1 MANYEEMH
9 RNYVAPTYG
18 SRGLTITKG
27 QGVYLFDDQ
36 GKKYIDCMSN
46 FGVNILGHN
55 VEEINQ
61 RVNNQLSKL
70 TNLHG
75 SFVNDQRSLVAKKL
89 VELSPKNLKK
99 VFFCNSGTEA
109 VEAAIKF
116 SRLATG
122 KTGII
127 AAKMGYHGKTMGA
140 LSLTKT
146 LKKYNE
152 PFSPLLNEVT
162 HFSFN
167 DIDSLKEVI
176 NENTAAVFLEPIQ
189 GESGIRLPDDDFFI
203 NVKKVCEEYGALLVI
218 DEIQTGMGRTGKIF
232 AIDHYNIEPDM
243 ICMAK
248 GIASG
253 LPMGATLISEE
264 VSEKLF
270 GGAHTNTFGG
280 NPLVCAAALETFDYI
295 KNNDLLQNASEI
307 GNYFISELKKIDSRL
322 IREVRG
328 KGLMIAIELKAKC
341 SRFVKLMQEK
351 GLLTIPTGSTVIRLL
366 PPIIFSKDNVD
377 EVVKIIK
384 GVLI

>member
-176 NENTAAVFLEPIQ
+176 NEIL
-189 GESGIRLPDDDFFI
+189 
-203 NVKKVCEEYGALLVI
+203 NVNSVE
-218 DEIQTGMGRTGKIF
+218 
-232 AIDHYNIEPDM
+232 
-243 ICMAK
+243 
-248 GIASG
+248 
-253 LPMGATLISEE
+253 
-264 VSEKLF
+264 
-270 GGAHTNTFGG
+270 
-280 NPLVCAAALETFDYI
+280 
-295 KNNDLLQNASEI
+295 
-307 GNYFISELKKIDSRL
+307 ELKTLVENNKTKFCI
-322 IREVRG
+322 V
-328 KGLMIAIELKAKC
+328 
-341 SRFVKLMQEK
+341 
-351 GLLTIPTGSTVIRLL
+351 
-366 PPIIFSKDNVD
+366 NV
-377 EVVKIIK
+377 
-384 GVLI
+384 